1 MSIVFDALIEF
12 FDIAIPQEISKTS
25 PMQVFSRTSF
35 LLCCMYA
42 AQCAQIS
49 QQALHTGDVRA
60 QVDADGEVE
69 PDAALPEASAPAKQ
83 EHVTSISHHSHVAK
97 HEQDPHE
104 HSVEIDA
111 TGHLREVP
119 EAAELAEHASSIVRP
134 AQEHAASK
142 EKEADQNTKDSGFGS
157 HAHHKG
163 PSVGEVMKKQLVVVP
178 PVAIVCILAVAILW
192 RWREKN
198 ADRLRNAMAEALAE
212 KDVAKFEA
220 ALTEAK
226 LAGVDAATIQHAEKN
241 LSQLVIETAVP
252 SADAAENVAKLKA
265 AVALVEGENS
275 AEEAVGA
282 K

>member
-1 MSIVFDALIEF
+1 
-12 FDIAIPQEISKTS
+12 
-25 PMQVFSRTSF
+25 MQVFSRTSF
-35 LLCCMYA
+35 LLCCIYA

-69 PDAALPEASAPAKQ
+69 PDGALPEAYAPEKQ

-97 HEQDPHE
+97 HQQEPHE

-119 EAAELAEHASSIVRP
+119 EAAELAEHASPMVRP

-142 EKEADQNTKDSGFGS
+142 AEQKAKDSGFGS
-157 HAHHKG
+157 HSHHKG

-192 RWREKN
+192 RWREKT
-198 ADRLRNAMAEALAE
+198 ADRLRNTMAEALAE

-226 LAGVDAATIQHAEKN
+226 RAGVDAASIQHAEKN

-252 SADAAENVAKLKA
+252 SADAAENVARLKA

-275 AEEAVGA
+275 AEEAVA
-282 K
+282 TK